1 MTDIL
6 LAGVRSKGRCLENWI
21 SSAAQQEMEVNRRI

>member
-6 LAGVRSKGRCLENWI
+6 LAGVRSKGRLENWI
-21 SSAAQQEMEVNRRI
+21 SSPAQQEMEVNRRI